1 MTKSNDTGRAAMK
14 FLDRDFLRGHIRSIL
29 DFYTPRVV
37 DPTGGYFQNFRDD
50 GTPFDPGRRHLV
62 SSCRIVFNYCKA
74 YELFGDAGHL
84 QIARHGLRYLRD
96 RHWDEARAG
105 YNWTLTDGHAADDRT
120 NHCYGLAF
128 VMLCA
133 AAAHEAGLDGALDEL
148 ERAFQIMESRLWDAS
163 NGIYADEAS
172 PDWSSID
179 AYRGQNANMHSC
191 EALILAYE
199 ATGEARFLDRACSLA
214 RKFTMDLP
222 RKSDGLVWEHYTQD
236 LEKDWEYNKDDPKN
250 LYRPWGFQPGHQTE
264 WSKLLLT
271 LHDHRPEEW
280 MIVRAQGL
288 FDRALEICWDKENG
302 GIFYGFAPDGT
313 ICDSDKY
320 FWVQA
325 ESIAASARLFRK
337 TSDPRYAKWYAAIWQ
352 YAWDHMID
360 HRYGGWY
367 RILTADNRKYS
378 DEKSTAGG
386 KCDYHTIGA
395 CWDVLRNSN
404 QV

>member
-1 MTKSNDTGRAAMK
+1 MS
-14 FLDRDFLRGHIRSIL
+14 FLERDFLRDHVRSIL

-37 DPTGGYFQNFRDD
+37 DPSGGYFQNFRDD
-50 GTPFDPGRRHLV
+50 GTPFDLGRRHLV

-74 YELFGDAGHL
+74 FELFGDDSYL
-84 QIARHGLRYLRD
+84 RIAQHGLRYLRD

-105 YNWTLTDGHAADDRT
+105 YNWTLSEGHAADDRT
-120 NHCYGLAF
+120 NQCYGLAF
-128 VMLCA
+128 VILCA
-133 AAAHEAGLDGALDEL
+133 AAAHEVGLDGALDDL

-163 NGIYADEAS
+163 HGLYADEAS
-172 PDWSSID
+172 PDWSVID

-199 ATGEARFLDRACSLA
+199 ATGQAHYLDRACSLA
-214 RKFTMDLP
+214 KTFTVDLA
-222 RKSDGLVWEHYTQD
+222 RKSDGLVWEHYTED
-236 LEKDWEYNKDDPKN
+236 LEIDWEYNRDDPKN

-271 LHDHRPEEW
+271 LYDHRPQEW
-280 MIVRAQGL
+280 MIVRAREL
-288 FDRALEICWDKENG
+288 FDRALEICWDQENG

-325 ESIAASARLFRK
+325 ESFAASARLLSK
-337 TSDPRYAKWYAAIWQ
+337 TGDRRYAKWYAAIWE

-367 RILTADNRKYS
+367 RVLTATNQKYS

-386 KCDYHTIGA
+386 KCDYHPIGA
-395 CWDVLRNSN
+395 CWDVRRSTNHG
-404 QV
+404 